1 MGRLEFGLDY
11 NSVVKYWPGHS
22 YLSTFLDCD
31 VFGLDPPG
39 LRVLLRARI
48 WLYRLVMAFSDIFET
63 LGYVAVCG
71 PQQHSFQTAHAEH
84 YDDSVAFVASRG

>member
-1 MGRLEFGLDY
+1 MGRLELGLDY

-22 YLSTFLDCD
+22 YQSTFWDCD

-48 WLYRLVMAFSDIFET
+48 RFYRLVMAFTDRFET
-63 LGYVAVCG
+63 LGYVAECG
-71 PQQHSFQTAHAEH
+71 PQQYSLQTAHAEH
-84 YDDSVAFVASRG
+84 YDDCVAFVASRG